1 MEPETRYAR
10 CGELTI
16 AYQVVGEGPQ
26 DLVLAPGFLSH
37 LEVGWE
43 EPSLRRMLLRLASF
57 RRLILFDK
65 RGTGLSDPTP
75 TAPTLE
81 ERTEDLLAVMDA
93 AGASRAELLGFSEG
107 GTMALMFAATH
118 PERTSALVLYGT
130 WARLAGAPDY
140 PEGIDEEALQGM
152 VQLVDDWG
160 TGVGLSAWAPS
171 RRDDQRLRAWWGRL
185 QRSGAS
191 PAMARNLFSSY
202 WQIDARCLLE
212 TVRTPT
218 LVLHRRDDRM
228 VPVALGR
235 YLADHLPNASYVELE
250 GADHLFFIGD
260 AEALLDET
268 ELFLTGERRGHRT
281 DRVVTTILFADL
293 VDSTALVA
301 RLGDRRWRE
310 LLEAFQTEVRRQVDQ
325 GDGRLVSFSG
335 DGVLAT
341 FEGPARA
348 IRVAQAIRDALAR
361 LDLVTRIGVHTGE
374 VELLGDGDVGGI
386 GVHLAARIMALADSG
401 EVLVSS
407 TVRDLVVGSGIEFA
421 PRGTHALKGVP
432 GEWSLLAVAS

>member
-10 CGELTI
+10 SGELTI

-37 LEVGWE
+37 LELGWE
-43 EPSLRRMLLRLASF
+43 EPSLRRLLLRLASF

-130 WARLAGAPDY
+130 WARLAAAPDY
-140 PEGIDEEALQGM
+140 PEGIDEEMLHGM
-152 VQLVDDWG
+152 VRLVDRWG

-191 PAMARNLFSSY
+191 PAMARSLFSSY
-202 WQIDARCLLE
+202 PDLDARCLLE
-212 TVRTPT
+212 TVRAPT

-235 YLADHLPNASYVELE
+235 YLADHLPNATYVELE
-250 GADHLFFIGD
+250 GADHLYFVGD
-260 AEALLDET
+260 ADALLDET

-293 VDSTALVA
+293 VDSTGLAA
-301 RLGDRRWRE
+301 RLGDQRWRE
-310 LLEAFQTEVRRQVDQ
+310 LLEAFQAAVRREIEQ
-325 GDGRLVSFSG
+325 GSGRLVSFSG

-361 LDLVTRIGVHTGE
+361 LDLATRIGVHTGE
-374 VELLGDGDVGGI
+374 VELLGDGDIGGI
-386 GVHLAARIMALADSG
+386 GVHLAARIMAAARAG

-407 TVRDLVVGSGIEFA
+407 TVRDLVVGSGIEFVS
-421 PRGTHALKGVP
+421 RGTHALKGVP
-432 GEWSLLAVAS
+432 GEWPLLAVAR